1 MSKIP
6 GKDIVLEISTDTGT
20 TWKSLICEISNTANF
35 NRESTT
41 APLTKCDTASAAQE
55 ITLLGYTWGFDFEA
69 LTDTAPSVSQV
80 TYSDLK
86 TLAING
92 TSFLVRRQYDGSASE
107 FYESGTAYITSI
119 TSPATVDGFHSFSGT
134 MTGSGA
140 QDITAPEA

>member
-1 MSKIP
+1 MAKIP
-6 GKDIVLEISTDTGT
+6 GKDIVLEISTDAGT
-20 TWKSLICEISNTANF
+20 TWKQLICEISNTGNF
-35 NRESTT
+35 TRETAT

-55 ITLLGYTWGFDFEA
+55 ITPTGYSWSFDFEA

-92 TSFLVRRQYDGSASE
+92 TSFLARRQYDGTASE
-107 FYESGTAYITSI
+107 FYESGTVYITSL
-119 TSPATVDGFHSFSGT
+119 TSPAVVDGFHSFSGT

-140 QDITAPEA
+140 QDITA